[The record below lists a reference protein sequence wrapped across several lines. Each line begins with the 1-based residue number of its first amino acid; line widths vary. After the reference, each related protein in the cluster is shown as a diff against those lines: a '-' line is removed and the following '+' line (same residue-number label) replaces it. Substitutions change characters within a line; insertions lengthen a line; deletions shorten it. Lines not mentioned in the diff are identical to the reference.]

1 MQITVDLLKS
11 DDHIQYEE
19 MMQSSPYAQLYTSL
33 KYKDLL
39 EETINAKSFYL
50 LAKNKG
56 ELVGTLPLFL
66 KKSPVN
72 GNVLNSLPFYGCN
85 GGITVKP
92 GIDPQPVFK
101 ALIEALHSLARE
113 MEVVVATIVTSPFER
128 NGKFYEEYLKPNF
141 QERNTGQIC
150 FFPEIH
156 PDSHSNIENIVE
168 TMIRSKTNST
178 VRMRNVRKA
187 RNAGVTYTHSSD
199 PNVLHFLIK
208 AHKENME
215 KIGAPANR
223 LKFLEKIPEKF
234 EYDTDYRIYTA
245 SLNGQ
250 LIGALLLG
258 YYNKIVEY
266 MIPATKEEY
275 LSLQPNSLLIFEA
288 MKDAVS
294 RSFLYWNFG
303 GGASPEQKG
312 VYQFKKRWGA
322 SDMPY
327 YYYTMKYRD
336 IGHLLDMKR
345 NEILTEYPFFYVVPF
360 SELRKKADVAVSK

>member
-1 MQITVDLLKS
+1 MQVNIDLLKS

-39 EETINAKSFYL
+39 EETIDAKSFYL
-50 LAKNKG
+50 LAKSKG

-66 KKSPVN
+66 KKNPVY

-128 NGKFYEEYLKPNF
+128 NGKFYKEYLKPDF
-141 QERNTGQIC
+141 RDDSHVSQVC
-150 FFPEIH
+150 FFPEFH
-156 PDSHSNIENIVE
+156 PDSHSNIENIIE

-187 RNAGVTYTHSSD
+187 RNAGVTYMHSSD
-199 PNVLHFLIK
+199 PDALRFLISADK
-208 AHKENME
+208 KNME
-215 KIGAPANR
+215 NIGAPDNR
-223 LKFLEKIPEKF
+223 LKFLKKIPEKF
-234 EYDTDYRIYTA
+234 EYNTDYRIYIA
-245 SLNGQ
+245 LLNGQ
-250 LIGALLLG
+250 LISALLLG

-266 MIPATKEEY
+266 MVPATKEDY

-288 MKDAVS
+288 MKDAVK
-294 RSFLYWNFG
+294 RGFKYWNFG
-303 GGASPEQKG
+303 GVSHEQES
-312 VYQFKKRWGA
+312 VYQFKKRWGTT
-322 SDMPY
+322 DMPY
-327 YYYTMKYRD
+327 HYYTVKYKD
-336 IGHLLDMKR
+336 IGHLLELEPQR
-345 NEILTEYPFFYVVPF
+345 ILVEYPFFYVVPF
-360 SELRKKADVAVSK
+360 SELRKKTDITVSK